1 MSEKSYRKELLVC
14 FGMPIDENPTI
25 VIMDAAFQAMG
36 LPYLYDGVLVH
47 PDDLKAAVQ
56 SIKALH
62 LKGASCTVPHKIE
75 VMKHLDHI
83 EPDAA
88 LIGAVNTIF
97 VRDGETW
104 GANTDGKGFVTSLK
118 EADLEPTGKTF
129 VILGAGG
136 AAKAVSVELALA
148 GAKKITVVNRTLSK
162 AQALAE
168 LINEKTDAEAEAI
181 AWDHTYAIPAGTDFV
196 VNCTNIGLYPDPN
209 MPDVDMDSLQS
220 GTVVCDVIPNPP
232 QTKFLQ
238 QAAQRGCRTFDGL
251 SMLVNQGIVAL
262 KYWTGL
268 DAPGDVMKKALEE
281 AFREE

>member
-14 FGMPIDENPTI
+14 FGKPIDENPTI
-25 VIMDAAFQAMG
+25 VIMDAAFKALD

-47 PDDLKAAVQ
+47 PEDLEAAVR
-56 SIKALH
+56 SLKALH
-62 LKGASCTVPHKIE
+62 LKGANCTVPHKIA
-75 VMKHLDHI
+75 VMQYLDHI

-97 VRDGETW
+97 LRDGETW
-104 GANTDGKGFVTSLK
+104 GANTDGKGFVTSLR
-118 EADLEPTGKTF
+118 EAEIGIAGKTF

-148 GAKKITVVNRTLSK
+148 GAKKITVVNRTVSK

-168 LINEKTDAEAEAI
+168 LICAKTGAEAEAV
-181 AWDHTYAIPAGTDFV
+181 AWDHTYAVPAGTDIL

-209 MPDVDMDSLQS
+209 MPDVDMESLQP
-220 GTVVCDVIPNPP
+220 GMVVCDVIPNPP
-232 QTKFLQ
+232 QTRFLQ
-238 QAAQRGCRTFDGL
+238 EAARRGCRTLDGL

-268 DAPGDVMKKALEE
+268 DAPGDVMKAALAE